1 VITEVDDA
9 LCRLLGRKMPE
20 GTVVRLDPPKPTWQ
34 TERPSNT
41 IDLFLFGM
49 QADTV
54 DTSVPTQRDSMR
66 RCELSYLVTARAQKI
81 HEEHRLLDRALR
93 TAMFTGSLPPDCVSG
108 SLAESDQPVYVRVAD
123 FGPGSLWT
131 SLGMPARAAFVL
143 NVSVPMMPEQTARQV
158 PRRVWETP

>member
-1 VITEVDDA
+1 MNAGHRTLDGVITEVDEA
-9 LCRLLGRKMPE
+9 LCRLLGRRMPE

-49 QADTV
+49 QDDTEG
-54 DTSVPTQRDSMR
+54 DSAVPTPRDSMR

-93 TAMFTGSLPPDCVSG
+93 TAMFTGSLPAGPNGLG
-108 SLAESDQPVYVRVAD
+108 S
-123 FGPGSLWT
+123 
-131 SLGMPARAAFVL
+131 
-143 NVSVPMMPEQTARQV
+143 
-158 PRRVWETP
+158 